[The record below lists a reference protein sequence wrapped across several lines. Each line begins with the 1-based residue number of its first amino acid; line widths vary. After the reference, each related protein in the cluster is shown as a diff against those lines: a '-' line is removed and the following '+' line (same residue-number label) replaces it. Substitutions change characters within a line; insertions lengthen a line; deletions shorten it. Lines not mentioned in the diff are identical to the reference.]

1 MLPSLP
7 DPRPYFAEV
16 PDPRRE
22 TRNKLHRLEDILM
35 ITLCAVL
42 SGVEDWVGMEV
53 FAKEKEAWLR
63 GFLELPNGIPSHD
76 TLSDVMG
83 RLSPPAFAQAFTAW
97 SRAALPSLAGE
108 AVCLDGKTVRGSRD
122 GETPAV
128 HLLSAFAGRARWVL
142 TQRAVGEKA
151 NEISAIPELL
161 ALLDITGA
169 VVTVD
174 AMGCQK
180 AIARAIS
187 EAEANY
193 VLALKDNH
201 PTLREEVQLW
211 LDSEIERGRL
221 AVEETVEKDHGRIEV
236 RRYALS
242 TAIDWLEDR
251 PQWAGLQALGRVESI
266 RIIGEQTSTEYRYY
280 LCSLTDPARFAEAV
294 RTHWQIENGQHW
306 ILDVQFG
313 EDACRARKDHSAENL
328 SLIRRTALN
337 LLRHNGPRRDS
348 LRQRKLRAALNDDY
362 RLRLIQG
369 VRDSDTVGST

>member
-1 MLPSLP
+1 ML
-7 DPRPYFAEV
+7 A
-16 PDPRRE
+16 
-22 TRNKLHRLEDILM
+22 
-35 ITLCAVL
+35 
-42 SGVEDWVGMEV
+42 
-53 FAKEKEAWLR
+53 
-63 GFLELPNGIPSHD
+63 
-76 TLSDVMG
+76 
-83 RLSPPAFAQAFTAW
+83 
-97 SRAALPSLAGE
+97 
-108 AVCLDGKTVRGSRD
+108 
-122 GETPAV
+122 
-128 HLLSAFAGRARWVL
+128 
-142 TQRAVGEKA
+142 QRAVGEKA

-187 EAEANY
+187 EAGADY

-201 PTLREEVQLW
+201 PTLHEDVQLW
-211 LDSEIERGRL
+211 LDSEIARGRL
-221 AVEETVEKDHGRIEV
+221 ALEETVEKDHGRIEV

-242 TAIDWLEDR
+242 TDLDWLEQKSAWR
-251 PQWAGLQALGRVESI
+251 GLHALGRVEST
-266 RIIGEQTSTEYRYY
+266 RIIGDQTTTEYRYY
-280 LCSLTDPARFAEAV
+280 LCSLTDPRRFAEAV

-328 SLIRRTALN
+328 ALIRRAALN

-348 LRQRKLRAALNDDY
+348 LRQRKLRAALSDDY

-369 VRDSDTVGST
+369 VRTPDAAGST

>member
-1 MLPSLP
+1 MPPSLP
-7 DPRPYFAEV
+7 DPRPYFAEL

-35 ITLCAVL
+35 ITLCATL

-53 FAKEKEAWLR
+53 FAKEKEGWLR
-63 GFLELPNGIPSHD
+63 GFLDLPNGVPSHD
-76 TLSDVMG
+76 TLSAVIG
-83 RLSPPAFAQAFTAW
+83 RLDRHAFGEAFRAW
-97 SRAALPSLAGE
+97 SQAALPSLGGE
-108 AVCLDGKTVRGSRD
+108 QVCLDGKTVRGSRD
-122 GETPAV
+122 GDTPAV
-128 HLLSAFAGRARWVL
+128 HLLSAFAGQARWVL
-142 TQRAVGEKA
+142 AQRAVGEKA

-180 AIARAIS
+180 TIARTIT
-187 EAEANY
+187 EAGADY

-201 PTLREEVQLW
+201 PTLRADVQRW
-211 LDSEIERGRL
+211 LDTEIDRGHL

-242 TAIDWLEDR
+242 TAIDWLEDL
-251 PQWAGLQALGRVESI
+251 PQWAGLQAVGRVEST
-266 RIIGEQTSTEYRYY
+266 RIIGEKTTTEYRYY
-280 LCSLTDPARFAEAV
+280 LCSLTDTRRFAEAV

-313 EDACRARKDHSAENL
+313 EDACRTRKDHSAENL
-328 SLIRRTALN
+328 ALIRRTALN

-348 LRQRKLRAALNDDY
+348 LRQRKLRAALSDDY
-362 RLRLIQG
+362 RARLIQG
-369 VRDSDTVGST
+369 IRDADTAGST